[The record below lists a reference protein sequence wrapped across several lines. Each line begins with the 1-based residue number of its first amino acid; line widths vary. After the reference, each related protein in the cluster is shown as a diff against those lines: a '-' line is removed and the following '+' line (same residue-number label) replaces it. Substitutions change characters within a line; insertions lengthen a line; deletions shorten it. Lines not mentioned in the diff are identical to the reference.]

1 MTADPVTVTPATS
14 LKYVA
19 DLLVKEKVGA
29 VPGLLSTG
37 ALDPPDGGHWEH
49 DR

>member
-29 VPGLLSTG
+29 VPG
-37 ALDPPDGGHWEH
+37 
-49 DR
+49 